1 MVKAVLEHT
10 DSILSY
16 GTEDLAQYKDL
27 PQTTT
32 KIVLGCAGAA
42 TNNPFLDSSA
52 GYMEHCFVMR
62 IAQFS
67 QISGPTKLVLR
78 STKAQLDIGLQQ
90 PTKWCVLLYPN
101 GNQPERQGFVSL
113 YLYRWDKQTEP
124 VAATFKFSLLNSS
137 SEKSFVVDVS
147 EKKMFGHS
155 GGNSKS
161 LGAPKFVSR
170 DDLQS
175 SSWGLLADDTLTVIC
190 ELKVFLHSELSSD
203 SNRKK
208 KSDQRSSQLIS
219 VKRLR
224 FHPEVEE
231 LHYHQ
236 EPESDQDKRRGKSDG
251 GKLSV
256 GLFNPIK
263 FLNSIDQWRMDKFE
277 TEI

>member
-113 YLYRWDKQTEP
+113 YLYRSVSTKISVIQKIFVFVKIFFIVKNIYFRWDKQTEP

-190 ELKVFLHSELSSD
+190 ELKVFLHSDLSSD
-203 SNRKK
+203 SNR
-208 KSDQRSSQLIS
+208 
-219 VKRLR
+219 
-224 FHPEVEE
+224 
-231 LHYHQ
+231 
-236 EPESDQDKRRGKSDG
+236 
-251 GKLSV
+251 
-256 GLFNPIK
+256 
-263 FLNSIDQWRMDKFE
+263 
-277 TEI
+277 

>member
-113 YLYRWDKQTEP
+113 YLYRS
-124 VAATFKFSLLNSS
+124 VSLFQQKHCKN
-137 SEKSFVVDVS
+137 
-147 EKKMFGHS
+147 
-155 GGNSKS
+155 
-161 LGAPKFVSR
+161 
-170 DDLQS
+170 
-175 SSWGLLADDTLTVIC
+175 IC
-190 ELKVFLHSELSSD
+190 RRKNIFH
-203 SNRKK
+203 RKK
-208 KSDQRSSQLIS
+208 YLFQVGQADRTSCGNFQIFL
-219 VKRLR
+219 VKL
-224 FHPEVEE
+224 
-231 LHYHQ
+231 LQ
-236 EPESDQDKRRGKSDG
+236 
-251 GKLSV
+251 
-256 GLFNPIK
+256 
-263 FLNSIDQWRMDKFE
+263 
-277 TEI
+277 

>member
-1 MVKAVLEHT
+1 MVKVAVLEHQ

-32 KIVLGCAGAA
+32 RIVLGCAGAA
-42 TNNPFLDSSA
+42 SSNPYIDTSV
-52 GYMEHCFVMR
+52 GYQEHCFMMR
-62 IAQFS
+62 ISQFS
-67 QISGPTKLVLR
+67 QIYSPTKLVLR
-78 STKAQLDIGLQQ
+78 STKAQLDIGLGQ

-113 YLYRWDKQTEP
+113 YLYRWDKQVEP

-137 SEKSFVVDVS
+137 GEKSFVVDVS

-170 DDLQS
+170 EDLLS
-175 SSWGLLADDTLTVIC
+175 SSWGLLKNDILTLIC
-190 ELKVFLHSELSSD
+190 ELKVFLHPDSSD
-203 SNRKK
+203 IRNKK
-208 KSDQRSSQLIS
+208 TSDRSSKL
-219 VKRLR
+219 VKTLR

-231 LHYHQ
+231 LHYQLDHDQ
-236 EPESDQDKRRGKSDG
+236 EYDKRRAKHD
-251 GKLSV
+251 KMSV

-263 FLNSIDQWRMDKFE
+263 FLNSIDQWRIDKFE